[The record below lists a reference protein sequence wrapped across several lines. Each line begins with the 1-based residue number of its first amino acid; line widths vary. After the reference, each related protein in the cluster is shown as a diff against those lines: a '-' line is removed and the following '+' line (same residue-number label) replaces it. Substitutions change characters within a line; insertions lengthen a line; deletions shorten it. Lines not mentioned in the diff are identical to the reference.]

1 MSIDSSPSLHCALAV
16 VFTAGA
22 ECCRVP
28 GCGYAGLAAHGVPI
42 NPPSPIPSPPHH
54 PISAAVT
61 AGNQVLLAGCVNG
74 PTGHKDF
81 AFYM

>member
-1 MSIDSSPSLHCALAV
+1 MDSSPSLHYALAV
-16 VFTAGA
+16 GFTAGA

-42 NPPSPIPSPPHH
+42 NPPIPSPPHH

-61 AGNQVLLAGCVNG
+61 AVNQVLQAGSVNG
-74 PTGHKDF
+74 PKRP
-81 AFYM
+81 